1 MDFEGFLN
9 AAAPGLYKYMMET
22 EPQEIL
28 KIQHDKLIDQYRN
41 YFAKW
46 LQTILVE
53 CKSGGNVTS
62 ASFKRYRK
70 EETPEKAIRFSTLEY
85 KVQSD
90 LINVPLYL
98 AGRIKSYVN

>member
-1 MDFEGFLN
+1 MDFEEFLN

-46 LQTILVE
+46 TTDYT
-53 CKSGGNVTS
+53 G
-62 ASFKRYRK
+62 
-70 EETPEKAIRFSTLEY
+70 
-85 KVQSD
+85 
-90 LINVPLYL
+90 
-98 AGRIKSYVN
+98 